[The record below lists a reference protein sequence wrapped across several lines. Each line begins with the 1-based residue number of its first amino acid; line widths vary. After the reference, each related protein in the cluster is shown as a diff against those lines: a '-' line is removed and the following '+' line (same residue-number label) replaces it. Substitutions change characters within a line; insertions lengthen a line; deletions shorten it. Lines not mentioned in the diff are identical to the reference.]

1 MLDTTRSRAE
11 SEFRRSRR
19 WLLILLGLLFPVTLV
34 ASKLSNIIGS
44 DLVFG
49 VSEAILM
56 IAFTLVS
63 VWSFVAY
70 CRWTGKY
77 PFYWLRRPK

>member
-1 MLDTTRSRAE
+1 MDAVRTKAE
-11 SEFRRSRR
+11 LEFRKSRR
-19 WLLILLGLLFPVTLV
+19 WLLSLLGLLLPITLL
-34 ASKLSNIIGS
+34 ASKLSDTLGS

-49 VSEAILM
+49 TTEGIFM
-56 IAFTLVS
+56 IAFALVC

-77 PFYWLRRPK
+77 PSYWLRRK